1 MSITRINRE
10 LGLLVWLRADS
21 RCEYCGMPQQ
31 FDDLTFEIDHV
42 VAEQHG
48 GKTTPANLALAC
60 FSCNRR
66 KGSNLAGIDPETGR
80 RTWLFN
86 PRRHKWPRHFRWDG
100 PWLVGRTAL
109 GRATISTLGVNA
121 PLRVRLRSELIANGE
136 FSENE

>member
-66 KGSNLAGIDPETGR
+66 KGSNLGGILAVAIEAVLGEDRANVAVEVDRLLAGPD
-80 RTWLFN
+80 
-86 PRRHKWPRHFRWDG
+86 
-100 PWLVGRTAL
+100 
-109 GRATISTLGVNA
+109 RACD
-121 PLRVRLRSELIANGE
+121 R
-136 FSENE
+136 

>member
-48 GKTTPANLALAC
+48 GKTSPANLALAC

-66 KGSNLAGIDPETGR
+66 KGSNLGGIDPETLAIRARPARANCPTTHSCDAHPGAANA
-80 RTWLFN
+80 LV
-86 PRRHKWPRHFRWDG
+86 PRVAK
-100 PWLVGRTAL
+100 
-109 GRATISTLGVNA
+109 
-121 PLRVRLRSELIANGE
+121 
-136 FSENE
+136 